1 MVISRLAEAASS
13 RTGLRSE
20 DIESRKFALSLPV
33 GDIELQLEAAY
44 DAAVQA
50 SKLQAEMVARLQELR
65 NAGSD
70 LEDPEVDAEIGGYM
84 DRIEA
89 ARSGAVAFEGERS
102 LLQREVQRRSS
113 VDLSRLKLWDIAR
126 LEEGLFILTYRERD
140 VNDPS
145 GARGRDHA
153 LLFLDTTPGREGAEA
168 WLHQLS

>member
-1 MVISRLAEAASS
+1 MVISRLSEAVST
-13 RTGLRSE
+13 RTGLRAE
-20 DIESRKFALSLPV
+20 DVEGRKFGLTLPV

-65 NAGSD
+65 TAGRD
-70 LEDPEVDAEIGGYM
+70 LEDPEVDAEIGSYM

-89 ARSGAVAFEGERS
+89 ARSCSAAFEGERS
-102 LLQREVQRRSS
+102 GLQREVQRRSS
-113 VDLSRLKLWDIAR
+113 VDLGRLKLWDISR

-145 GARGRDHA
+145 GARQRDHL

-168 WLHQLS
+168 YVHQLS